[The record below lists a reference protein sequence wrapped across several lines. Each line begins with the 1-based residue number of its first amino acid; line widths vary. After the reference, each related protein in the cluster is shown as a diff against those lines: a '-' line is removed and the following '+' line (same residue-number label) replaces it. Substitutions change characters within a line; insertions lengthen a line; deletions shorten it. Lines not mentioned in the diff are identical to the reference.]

1 MVKFYLILLL
11 LLTSFHHPKGPEMT
25 AKEVWEL
32 RGKWRLDIEKI
43 SQREYKQHFTIE
55 VVDHET
61 FHWREVLINSK

>member
-1 MVKFYLILLL
+1 
-11 LLTSFHHPKGPEMT
+11 MT
-25 AKEVWEL
+25 TKEVWEL

-43 SQREYKQHFTIE
+43 SQREYNQDFTIE

>member
-1 MVKFYLILLL
+1 MVKLYLILLL
-11 LLTSFHHPKGPEMT
+11 LITSFHYPKAPEMT
-25 AKEVWEL
+25 TKEVWEL

-43 SQREYKQHFTIE
+43 SQREYNQDFTIE